1 MTPFKIKRPL
11 PNNTYEVWKIKE
23 LDVDLSENEE
33 KGLVNSFN

>member
-23 LDVDLSENEE
+23 LDIDLPETEE